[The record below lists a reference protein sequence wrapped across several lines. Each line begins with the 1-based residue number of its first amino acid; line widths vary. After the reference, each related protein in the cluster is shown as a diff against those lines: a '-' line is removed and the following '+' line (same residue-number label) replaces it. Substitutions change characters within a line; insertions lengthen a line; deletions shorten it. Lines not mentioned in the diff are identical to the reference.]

1 MYYLVLSVVR
11 YSSLFVRKIDVKEVE
26 NNPLGGITIVGIT
39 TRKMSIIMTFQI
51 KKKSDFYLN
60 CVHALNPCRK

>member
-51 KKKSDFYLN
+51 KKKKVTFI
-60 CVHALNPCRK
+60 

>member
-51 KKKSDFYLN
+51 KKKVTFI
-60 CVHALNPCRK
+60 